1 MDTDNV
7 IAYLERHLKWP
18 MHIDNYQKKK
28 EIKESL
34 VQCQTIELQRTI
46 EEDAN
51 VLNDAKF
58 KGKISPI
65 FVAKEFKYHRSC
77 RTAYHDRAKAE
88 NQK

>member
-1 MDTDNV
+1 
-7 IAYLERHLKWP
+7 L
-18 MHIDNYQKKK
+18 KKK